1 LNWALIS
8 AITDDAEIK
17 QGLFPPPGANV
28 STKNGGGKPK
38 TEHQWALCVALFTE
52 HPVYS
57 PSFALVESAKDK
69 ERWVNKIKNRLKKY
83 VILYCLNAQMLIAE
97 RSELA

>member
-1 LNWALIS
+1 MNWALIS

-52 HPVYS
+52 HPIYG

-83 VILYCLNAQMLIAE
+83 VMLYCSNAQMLTA
-97 RSELA
+97 ELA